1 MHLVC
6 KSQRPYSPS
15 SNWKVKGEFM
25 KISDAALKVGLPVK
39 TIRYYSDIGLVTPTG
54 RSAAGYR
61 DYDHSALKKLVFI
74 RRAREFGFSIDECRD
89 LLDLYEDQNRS
100 SADVKHLASLRLR
113 DIEQKQKELQL
124 LRDELSHLV
133 QSCKGD
139 GRPDCPILSNFA
151 QV

>member
-1 MHLVC
+1 
-6 KSQRPYSPS
+6 
-15 SNWKVKGEFM
+15 M

-54 RSAAGYR
+54 RNAAGY
-61 DYDHSALKKLVFI
+61 
-74 RRAREFGFSIDECRD
+74 RD

-124 LRDELSHLV
+124 LHDELSHLI

-139 GRPDCPILSNFA
+139 GRPDCPILSNFG